1 MKIGVLEPE
10 YFLES
15 NIKRIEEKIGK
26 VFLYDDLTNL
36 NDFIKDK
43 DVIFIRLKY
52 NINKDILKDAKKL
65 KIICSPTTGLNHL
78 DLNYI
83 TTKKIKLIS
92 LKGKAKFLN
101 QIRATP
107 ENTIGLSLALL
118 RKYKLFFCN
127 NVSKNKRY
135 QHLGDELFGMKVGII
150 GYGRVGK
157 LVSKYLKAF
166 GSIINIYDIK
176 KVNPLRGIIIKESL
190 KELINCSD
198 LIFLTASFNGKKILE
213 KEHLDLMKNKYL
225 INTSRGELIDE
236 AYLLKKVSGNHFKGV
251 AIDVISNENNLSN
264 NNLKVIEKLIT
275 KSNFIYTPHISG
287 ATLNSL
293 SKVETYITKE
303 LIKKYLDK

>member
-10 YFLES
+10 HFLES
-15 NIKRIEEKIGK
+15 NIKCIEEKIGK
-26 VFLYDDLTNL
+26 VYLYDGLTNL
-36 NDFIKDK
+36 KDFIKDK

-52 NINKDILKDAKKL
+52 NINKDILKDTQKL

-83 TTKKIKLIS
+83 TTKKIRLIS
-92 LKGKAKFLN
+92 LKGKTKFLN

-118 RKYKLFFCN
+118 RKYNLFFCN

-135 QHLGDELFGMKVGII
+135 QHLGDELFGMKIGII

-157 LVSKYLKAF
+157 LISKYLKAF
-166 GSIINIYDIK
+166 GSKINIYDIK
-176 KVNPLRGIIIKESL
+176 KVNPLKGIILKENL

-198 LIFLTASFNGKKILE
+198 LIFLTASFNGEKILK

-236 AYLLKKVSGNHFKGV
+236 PYLLKKVSGNHFKGV
-251 AIDVISNENNLSN
+251 AIDVLSNENNLSI
-264 NNLKVIEKLIT
+264 NNLKVIEKLRT
-275 KSNFIYTPHISG
+275 KANFIYTPHISG